1 MVRLSQRNPKIHRT
15 VQQHPHTPSICPA
28 SSLPTPLPLFQTPFS
43 QSPYNPHH
51 TPCSRHP
58 SLNRHTTHITPLV
71 PDILLSIAIH
81 IHPTISHSL
90 VQTPFSQSPYIYA
103 SQYITLLVPDTLL
116 SIAIHILPNISHSL
130 FQTPFSQSLYIC
142 IPIYHTPCTRH
153 PSLNRHTSH
162 ITPLVPD
169 TLLSTAIPVMMSLGV
184 LIFLLGVLDIAWGRF
199 CRIQRRLSCSVYR
212 RGRASRTEHFRRK
225 RRSDCVR
232 GKEEDAPCRP
242 EGMDFIKIYFRTVLA
257 VFIDRTEMETEEIG
271 EGMHA
276 WRLKFLLLSLDKVCE
291 FGFPV
296 SVCVTLCV
304 CLSHTLNLHTH
315 TLFLVVSVTVPLSV
329 WLYVCVHPTPPTPPP
344 TLLLS
349 FCFSF
354 ITYLF
359 W

>member
-1 MVRLSQRNPKIHRT
+1 MFQTSFSQSPYIYI
-15 VQQHPHTPSICPA
+15 PLYHTPWCRHPSLNRHTYMHPSI
-28 SSLPTPLPLFQTPFS
+28 SHSLFQTPFS
-43 QSPYNPHH
+43 QSPYVLHH
-51 TPCSRHP
+51 TPCFRHSSVSRH
-58 SLNRHTTHITPLV
+58 T
-71 PDILLSIAIH
+71 
-81 IHPTISHSL
+81 
-90 VQTPFSQSPYIYA
+90 YI

-329 WLYVCVHPTPPTPPP
+329 WLYVCVHPTPPPHPQHCCFLSASVSSPTSFGDWFAPPP
-344 TLLLS
+344 LYPLFFNL
-349 FCFSF
+349 CLNPVAEDRFS
-354 ITYLF
+354 
-359 W
+359 